1 MKIKKVLVS
10 SIQEGMQIITKE
22 LGEDAVILS
31 TRNIEA
37 DSDGNDN
44 KIEIIAAIDESFSKE
59 TREILIDKNDSKNNR
74 IKNGVKLSDTSTN
87 ETFVY
92 SDGLKNQITEIKQLL
107 YDLSHRFKFKIN
119 HNHNE
124 EFKTIF
130 SELLDSEFSEDFA
143 YKIIDELS
151 ELLTNDS
158 IREDKDRYK
167 KFMIEKARDLIF
179 KNIKSLPPISK
190 SDDCT
195 IISFFGTTGGG
206 KTTSLIK
213 LAILYKIIFNADT
226 VILSTDVNKVGA
238 IEQLQTYSSIAAIPH
253 YAIFSPEDLA
263 IAIEDN
269 KSKDFILIDTTGFSQ
284 QDKVMINELKE
295 VLDIVGEHHR
305 FLVQSCNVGKATF
318 RQIIKEYSALNP
330 SGIILTKLDEA
341 AALGNIIEV
350 LDKETIPLIYF
361 TNGTRVPDDI
371 EPANLNNL
379 KQFILR

>member
-31 TRNIEA
+31 TRNIES
-37 DSDGNDN
+37 DSDETDN

-59 TREILIDKNDSKNNR
+59 GKENNLDNKNHLKNNN
-74 IKNGVKLSDTSTN
+74 NGVKLPDFSSN
-87 ETFVY
+87 ETLIY
-92 SDGLKNQITEIKQLL
+92 SDGLKNQIIEIKQLL
-107 YDLSHRFKFKIN
+107 YDLSHRVKFKIN
-119 HNHNE
+119 NNQNDE
-124 EFKTIF
+124 LKAIFKD
-130 SELLDSEFSEDFA
+130 LLNSEFSEDFA

-151 ELLTNDS
+151 DLVIDDS
-158 IREDKDRYK
+158 IREDKEGYQK
-167 KFMIEKARDLIF
+167 YIKEKAKNLIL
-179 KNIKSLPPISK
+179 KDIKILPPITK
-190 SDDCT
+190 SDNCT

-206 KTTSLIK
+206 KTTTLIK
-213 LAILYKIIFNADT
+213 LAILFKIIFNADT

-263 IAIEDN
+263 IAIEEN
-269 KSKDFILIDTTGFSQ
+269 KSKDFILIDTTGSSQ
-284 QDKVMINELKE
+284 QDKELINELKGI
-295 VLDIVGEHHR
+295 LDIVGEHHR

-318 RQIIKEYSALNP
+318 RQIIKEYSVLNP

-350 LDKETIPLIYF
+350 LNTEKLPLTYF

-371 EPANLNNL
+371 EPANLDYL
-379 KQFILR
+379 KQFTLL

>member
-31 TRNIEA
+31 TRNIES
-37 DSDGNDN
+37 DSGETDN

-59 TREILIDKNDSKNNR
+59 GIENNLENKNHFNNNN
-74 IKNGVKLSDTSTN
+74 NGVKLPEFSSN
-87 ETFVY
+87 ETLIY
-92 SDGLKNQITEIKQLL
+92 SDGLKNQIIEIKQLL
-107 YDLSHRFKFKIN
+107 YDLSHRVKFKIN
-119 HNHNE
+119 NNQNDE
-124 EFKTIF
+124 LKAIFKD
-130 SELLDSEFSEDFA
+130 LLNSEFSEDFA

-151 ELLTNDS
+151 DLVIDDS
-158 IREDKDRYK
+158 IKEDKEGYQK
-167 KFMIEKARDLIF
+167 YIKEKAKNLIL
-179 KNIKSLPPISK
+179 KDIKILPPITK
-190 SDDCT
+190 SDNCT

-206 KTTSLIK
+206 KTTTLIK
-213 LAILYKIIFNADT
+213 LAILFKIIFNADT

-263 IAIEDN
+263 IAIEEN
-269 KSKDFILIDTTGFSQ
+269 KSKDFILIDTTGSSQ
-284 QDKVMINELKE
+284 QDKELINELKGII
-295 VLDIVGEHHR
+295 DIVGEHHK

-318 RQIIKEYSALNP
+318 RQIIKEYSVLNP

-350 LDKETIPLIYF
+350 LNTEKLPLTYF

-371 EPANLNNL
+371 EPANLDYL
-379 KQFILR
+379 KQYTLL

>member
-31 TRNIEA
+31 TRNIES
-37 DSDGNDN
+37 DSGETDN
-44 KIEIIAAIDESFSKE
+44 KIEIIAAIDESFSQEGKE
-59 TREILIDKNDSKNNR
+59 NNLDNKNHLKNNN
-74 IKNGVKLSDTSTN
+74 NGLKFPDFSSN
-87 ETFVY
+87 ETLIY
-92 SDGLKNQITEIKQLL
+92 SDGLKNQIIEIKQLL
-107 YDLSHRFKFKIN
+107 NDLSHRVKFKIN
-119 HNHNE
+119 NYQNDE
-124 EFKTIF
+124 LKAIFKD
-130 SELLDSEFSEDFA
+130 LLNSEFSEDYA

-151 ELLTNDS
+151 DLVIDDA
-158 IREDKDRYK
+158 IREDKEAYQK
-167 KFMIEKARDLIF
+167 YIKEKAKNLIL
-179 KNIKSLPPISK
+179 KDIKILPPITK
-190 SDDCT
+190 SDNCT

-206 KTTSLIK
+206 KTTTLIK
-213 LAILYKIIFNADT
+213 LAILFKIIFNADT

-263 IAIEDN
+263 IAIEEN
-269 KSKDFILIDTTGFSQ
+269 KSKDFILIDTTGSSQ
-284 QDKVMINELKE
+284 QDKELINELKGI
-295 VLDIVGEHHR
+295 LDIVGEHHR

-341 AALGNIIEV
+341 AAMGNIIEV
-350 LDKETIPLIYF
+350 LNTEKLPLTYF

-371 EPANLNNL
+371 EPANLEYL
-379 KQFILR
+379 KQFTLL